1 MKTRALL
8 TGIAALFLA
17 TGTAHAESKLDQD
30 LAWWCNNPET
40 VEQCEIFR
48 KARVSKP
55 FELTDY
61 ESDEVLR
68 ERCQNGA
75 SYWCGVLEQRKTER
89 AQEELG
95 RQYKCDGAY
104 VDASDETVD
113 NIYIKHNHLLSD
125 LSSHTVTIFTRTGSG
140 RRHRSTE
147 PRFRYPVVHY
157 DVYTGKLTLN
167 GKRCKP
173 IPEDELDAPKG

>member
-1 MKTRALL
+1 MKVTKCCANDARMVQAI
-8 TGIAALFLA
+8 GVAFL
-17 TGTAHAESKLDQD
+17 S
-30 LAWWCNNPET
+30 N
-40 VEQCEIFR
+40 
-48 KARVSKP
+48 ARQK
-55 FELTDY
+55 E
-61 ESDEVLR
+61 
-68 ERCQNGA
+68 
-75 SYWCGVLEQRKTER
+75 
-89 AQEELG
+89 QEELG